1 MTQQHYNLLLK
12 RNRMLYWEQ
21 IRIKFIIVTLVYV
34 MLLLQARYQQQ
45 FYGVFYG
52 VLQAPN
58 DFVMPIQWFFIML
71 MPVAVIG
78 DSFNQLVKIEY
89 PLLNRVGLGTYI
101 LSIFQIMSE
110 MLFLFWLLWILIP
123 GNNQYYLFS
132 VILFLNSSL
141 SIFIFSL
148 ISLFLSPVIAYF
160 IAILLAMG
168 TIANNKLPILSQF
181 MLSRFDSNLMINLF
195 NTIILILIMIILFSC
210 IRYIEF
216 TQIRK

>member
-1 MTQQHYNLLLK
+1 MVCYT
-12 RNRMLYWEQ
+12 
-21 IRIKFIIVTLVYV
+21 
-34 MLLLQARYQQQ
+34 
-45 FYGVFYG
+45 
-52 VLQAPN
+52 PN
-58 DFVMPIQWFFIML
+58 DFAMPIQWFFIML
-71 MPVAVIG
+71 LPVAVIG
-78 DSFNQLVKIEY
+78 DSFNQLVKIGY

-181 MLSRFDSNLMINLF
+181 M
-195 NTIILILIMIILFSC
+195 
-210 IRYIEF
+210 
-216 TQIRK
+216 